1 MKNWIAVVLLLLL
14 ASCGGGGGS
23 SNGSLITP
31 PPTIQGVVFG
41 FPTGTAPADM
51 PNALV
56 VITDSASGADITD
69 ATVTVNGVALTYNSL
84 PAHSQYEGT
93 VSVSPGSQVTL
104 AVTTGGKTYTSSGT
118 QPTSYPVLSAPK
130 AGDTWGTDSINSVSW
145 SGGVPLDNAYYLL
158 GVLDAADP
166 IGAAAYFKA
175 TLSTENSYPIPAYS
189 LTTGNKDVVLGLTT
203 SANVSN
209 ASSYSSFIVGGF
221 DYVPITVNSGVTYVP
236 PVVTLTSIAVTPG
249 NPTLVNGTTAHLKAM
264 GNYSDNS
271 TQDLTSQVTW
281 LSSDPTKATVDDTG
295 LISAI
300 SNGSTTIT
308 ASLGSISGDTTAIV
322 FQPTSVSTDW
332 VTFQGNAAHTG
343 YVDVQL
349 DPAAFSQIWTWTSP
363 PNSGGLP
370 IHINSVATS
379 AGKVF
384 VTKDIGSDQGVL
396 YALNEADGSVN
407 WSYSLGN
414 MASEGP
420 PAVANG
426 SVFVPTTTPSEQ
438 CVMWAIDATLG
449 TYQYKMISTCQ
460 WSSFF
465 APTAL
470 DGSVVQTSENG
481 NVNSYSIV
489 TGGLQWSAAAG
500 GMDQSTPAI
509 DANYVYQYG
518 TSNNSP
524 ALNVYDKFS
533 GEKISSILDPFTS
546 KFSYYWL
553 FSAPMLGANG
563 NVISFS
569 DTGFSGLAFS
579 SSEQYQS
586 RILVDYDINGKAYS
600 WRSSNAYLTHPA
612 MANGVIYV
620 ARNSPATL
628 DALSETDGH
637 VLWSWTPPAGDT
649 SFHRNT
655 VVTQNLVFVSTDKN
669 VYAIDLATHQSVWQF
684 AQPGM
689 LAISGSNVLY
699 IATGATI
706 SDGNLYAIKLK

>member
-14 ASCGGGGGS
+14 ASCGGGG
-23 SNGSLITP
+23 SNGRFITP

-51 PNALV
+51 PNVVV

-84 PAHSQYEGT
+84 PTHSQYEGT

-104 AVTTGGKTYTSSGT
+104 AVTAGGNTYTSSGT

-158 GVLDAADP
+158 GVMDAADP
-166 IGAAAYFKA
+166 IGATAYVKA

-189 LTTGNKDVVLGLTT
+189 LTTGNKDVILGLTT

-281 LSSDPTKATVDDTG
+281 LSSDPSKATVDDTG

-308 ASLGSISGDTTAIV
+308 ASLGSISGVTTAIV

-332 VTFQGNAAHTG
+332 ATFQGNAAHTG

-349 DPAAFSQIWTWTSP
+349 DPSAFSQIWTWSAP
-363 PNSGGLP
+363 ANSGGLP
-370 IHINSVATS
+370 VHINSVATS

-384 VTKDIGSDQGVL
+384 VTKDIYYDQAAL
-396 YALNEADGSVN
+396 YALNEADGTTS

-470 DGSVVQTSENG
+470 DGSVVNAY
-481 NVNSYSIV
+481 VNSYSIV
-489 TGGLQWSAAAG
+489 SGGLQWSAPVS
-500 GMDQSTPAI
+500 GMLQATPAI

-518 TSNNSP
+518 ASNGSP
-524 ALNVYDKFS
+524 SLYVLDKFT
-533 GEKISSILDPFTS
+533 GEKVSTISDPFS
-546 KFSYYWL
+546 SSFSYSWL

-569 DTGFSGLAFS
+569 DAAFSGSGFS

-586 RILVDYDINGKAYS
+586 RILVDYDIAGKTYS

-612 MANGVIYV
+612 MANGVIFV

-637 VLWSWTPPAGDT
+637 VLWSWTPPAGDS
-649 SFHRNT
+649 SFHRNS
-655 VVTQNLVFVSTDKN
+655 VVARNLVFVSTDKN